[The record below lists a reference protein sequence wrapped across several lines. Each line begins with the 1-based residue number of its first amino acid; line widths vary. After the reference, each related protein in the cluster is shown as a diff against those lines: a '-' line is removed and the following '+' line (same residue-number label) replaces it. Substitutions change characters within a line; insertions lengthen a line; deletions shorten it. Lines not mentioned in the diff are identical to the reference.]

1 MAYDPKENPWMVGLR
16 PPEPP
21 PAVMS
26 DALARLLQTSGGL
39 SQGLVSVPSPVSE
52 RSVIEKIADATGRI
66 RKQIAEGKL
75 NRNSQRQWVSRLIFL
90 LKPIFGKQSA
100 LVIMLEQ
107 LRNEIGRTQ
116 LSSDDF
122 ISRVEQVEHFVSS
135 FKAPADAG
143 SFVVASRP
151 SLTPATNDVF
161 VVHGRDET
169 NQLRLSK
176 LIREDFKLTP
186 IVLLDKPGRS
196 APTIDK
202 FEHHAQTCSY
212 AIALFTADD
221 RVITKRGEEYWQPRP
236 NVIFE
241 TGWFVGRL
249 GKERVLILL
258 QEGVK
263 IYSDF
268 DGVNRIQFRDDVEDK
283 FRAIRAELK
292 ASGLISSG

>member
-1 MAYDPKENPWMVGLR
+1 MAYDLKENPWMIGLR
-16 PPEPP
+16 RPEPP

-26 DALARLLQTSGGL
+26 EALARMFQTSAG
-39 SQGLVSVPSPVSE
+39 PSPGLASVSPPVQE
-52 RSVIEKIADATGRI
+52 RSVIEKIADATGRM
-66 RKQIAEGKL
+66 REQIADGKL
-75 NRNSQRQWVSRLIFL
+75 NRNSQLQWVARLIFL
-90 LKPIFGKQSA
+90 LKPIFGKQSP
-100 LVIMLEQ
+100 LMVTLEQ
-107 LRNEIGRTQ
+107 LRNEIGKTQ

-122 ISRVEQVEHFVSS
+122 ISRVEQVEHFLCS
-135 FKAPADAG
+135 FNAAADAG
-143 SFVVASRP
+143 SFVLASRR
-151 SLTPATNDVF
+151 SLIPATNDVF
-161 VVHGRDET
+161 VIHGRDET

-186 IVLLDKPGRS
+186 IVILDKPGRS

-221 RVITKRGEEYWQPRP
+221 RVITKHGEEYWQPRP

-241 TGWFVGRL
+241 IGWFVGRL

-263 IYSDF
+263 TYSDF

-283 FRAIRAELK
+283 FRAIRAELR

>member
-21 PAVMS
+21 PAGIS
-26 DALARLLQTSGGL
+26 QALARIFETSGGL
-39 SQGLVSVPSPVSE
+39 SQGLASVSPPVQE

-66 RKQIAEGKL
+66 RKQIADGKL
-75 NRNSQRQWVSRLIFL
+75 NRNSQLQWVVRLLFL
-90 LKPIFGKQSA
+90 LKPIFGKESP

-107 LRNEIGRTQ
+107 LRNEIRKTP
-116 LSSDDF
+116 LSTDDF
-122 ISRVEQVEHFVSS
+122 ISRVEQVEHFLSS
-135 FKAPADAG
+135 FNASANAG
-143 SFVVASRP
+143 SFVVASRR

-161 VVHGRDET
+161 VIHGPDQT

-202 FEHHAQTCSY
+202 FERHAQTCSY

-221 RVITKRGEEYWQPRP
+221 RVITRRGEEYWQPRP

-268 DGVNRIQFRDDVEDK
+268 DGVNRIQFCDDVEDK

>member
-1 MAYDPKENPWMVGLR
+1 
-16 PPEPP
+16 
-21 PAVMS
+21 
-26 DALARLLQTSGGL
+26 
-39 SQGLVSVPSPVSE
+39 VSAPVPE
-52 RSVIEKIADATGRI
+52 RSVLEKIADATRRV
-66 RKQIAEGKL
+66 RKAIADRKL
-75 NRNSQRQWVSRLIFL
+75 NKSAQLEWTSRLFFWL
-90 LKPIFGKQSA
+90 RPFYGKQSQ
-100 LVIMLEQ
+100 LVQTLDQWRKEISKAQ
-107 LRNEIGRTQ
+107 LPTE
-116 LSSDDF
+116 DF
-122 ISRVEQVEHFVSS
+122 VSRVEQVEHYLYS
-135 FKAPADAG
+135 FNVPAMSG
-143 SFVVASRP
+143 SFVVASRC
-151 SLTPATNDVF
+151 SLIPATKDVF

-186 IVLLDKPGRS
+186 VVLLDKPGRS

-202 FEHHAQTCSY
+202 FEYHAQTCSY

-221 RVITKRGEEYWQPRP
+221 KVITKRGEEYWQPRP

-283 FRAIRAELK
+283 FRAIRAELE
-292 ASGLISSG
+292 ALGLILSG

>member
-1 MAYDPKENPWMVGLR
+1 MAYDPKENPWMVGLK

-21 PAVMS
+21 PGVS
-26 DALARLLQTSGGL
+26 QALARIFETSGGP
-39 SQGLVSVPSPVSE
+39 SQGIAGVSPPVQD

-66 RKQIAEGKL
+66 RKQIADGKL
-75 NRNSQRQWVSRLIFL
+75 NRNSQLQWVVRLIFL
-90 LKPIFGKQSA
+90 LKPIFGKESP
-100 LVIMLEQ
+100 LVIMVEQ
-107 LRNEIGRTQ
+107 LRNEIRKTP
-116 LSSDDF
+116 LSTDDF
-122 ISRVEQVEHFVSS
+122 ISRVEQVEHFLSS
-135 FKAPADAG
+135 FNASANAG
-143 SFVVASRP
+143 SFVVASRR

-161 VVHGRDET
+161 VIHGRDET

-202 FEHHAQTCSY
+202 FERHAQTCSY

-221 RVITKRGEEYWQPRP
+221 RVITRGGEEYWQPRP

>member
-1 MAYDPKENPWMVGLR
+1 MAYDSKDNPWMVALR

-21 PAVMS
+21 PSVMS
-26 DALARLLQTSGGL
+26 EALARMFKTSGGP
-39 SQGLVSVPSPVSE
+39 SQGLASVSPPVQE
-52 RSVIEKIADATGRI
+52 RSVMEKIAGATDRI
-66 RKQIAEGKL
+66 RKQIADGKL
-75 NRNSQRQWVSRLIFL
+75 NRNSQLQWVAHLIFL
-90 LKPIFGKQSA
+90 LKPIFGKESP
-100 LVIMLEQ
+100 LVIILEQ
-107 LRNEIGRTQ
+107 LRNEIGKTQ
-116 LSSDDF
+116 LSGDDF
-122 ISRVEQVEHFVSS
+122 ISRVEQVEHFLSS
-135 FKAPADAG
+135 FNASADAG
-143 SFVVASRP
+143 SFVVASRR

-161 VVHGRDET
+161 VIHGRDET

-212 AIALFTADD
+212 ALALFTADD

>member
-1 MAYDPKENPWMVGLR
+1 MAYDPKVNPWMVGLK

-21 PAVMS
+21 PGVS
-26 DALARLLQTSGGL
+26 QALARIFETSGGP
-39 SQGLVSVPSPVSE
+39 SQGIAGVSPPVQD

-66 RKQIAEGKL
+66 RKQIADGKL
-75 NRNSQRQWVSRLIFL
+75 NRNSQLQWVVRLIFL
-90 LKPIFGKQSA
+90 LKPIFGKESP
-100 LVIMLEQ
+100 LVIMVEQ
-107 LRNEIGRTQ
+107 LRNEIRKTP
-116 LSSDDF
+116 LSTDDF
-122 ISRVEQVEHFVSS
+122 ISRVEQVEHFLSS
-135 FKAPADAG
+135 FNASANAG
-143 SFVVASRP
+143 SFVVASSR

-161 VVHGRDET
+161 VIHGRDET

-202 FEHHAQTCSY
+202 FERHAQTCSY

-221 RVITKRGEEYWQPRP
+221 RVITRGGEEYWQPRP

-249 GKERVLILL
+249 GKERVLILPKR
-258 QEGVK
+258 E
-263 IYSDF
+263 
-268 DGVNRIQFRDDVEDK
+268 
-283 FRAIRAELK
+283 
-292 ASGLISSG
+292 

>member
-1 MAYDPKENPWMVGLR
+1 MAYDSKDNPWMVGLR

-21 PAVMS
+21 PSVMS
-26 DALARLLQTSGGL
+26 EALARMFKTSGGP
-39 SQGLVSVPSPVSE
+39 SQGLASVSPPVQE
-52 RSVIEKIADATGRI
+52 RSVMEKIAGATDRI
-66 RKQIAEGKL
+66 RKQIADGKL
-75 NRNSQRQWVSRLIFL
+75 NRNSQLQWVAHLIFL
-90 LKPIFGKQSA
+90 LKPIFGKESP

-107 LRNEIGRTQ
+107 LRNEIGKTQ
-116 LSSDDF
+116 LSGDDF
-122 ISRVEQVEHFVSS
+122 SSRVEQVEHFLSS
-135 FKAPADAG
+135 FNASADAG
-143 SFVVASRP
+143 SFVVASRC

-161 VVHGRDET
+161 VIHGRDET

-212 AIALFTADD
+212 AVALFTSDD